1 MSDIFTLSQI
11 YCLILKIFGIT
22 MKIAS
27 VKLKIET
34 NNIEAMYDNPI
45 NPIHK
50 DVIERKIKMFGNQ
63 KLFYYPVLFPLFLT

>member
-1 MSDIFTLSQI
+1 
-11 YCLILKIFGIT
+11 

>member
-1 MSDIFTLSQI
+1 
-11 YCLILKIFGIT
+11 

-63 KLFYYPVLFPLFLT
+63 ELFLLFRSFSPLLNIITQEE

>member
-1 MSDIFTLSQI
+1 
-11 YCLILKIFGIT
+11 

-63 KLFYYPVLFPLFLT
+63 ELFLRFRSFSPLLNIITQEEKHCYNCHIG